1 MSLTAREFW
10 TVVHGM
16 ILGSFFLLAFAGGL
30 AGLSSLGPEWVTAE
44 GLRERT
50 RRLIGGTWVMAVV
63 AWLTVVSGTFFVYP
77 WYRAK
82 PPAGTTDLTSYPR
95 YMLLAKPETAG
106 WHKFGME
113 WKEHVAWLAPILA
126 TAVAYGRSADPASV
140 SFARF
145 LVLYSRLSSNHLA
158 VLVTLSETPLGRA
171 PAGHWRSRQAP
182 PTAPSPGG
190 LDSDSVGGRGAA
202 SGR

>member
-50 RRLIGGTWVMAVV
+50 RRLIGGTWVMGGG
-63 AWLTVVSGTFFVYP
+63 LVSGTFFVYP

-95 YMLLAKPETAG
+95 YLLLAKPEIAG

-126 TAVAYGRSADPASV
+126 TAVAYVVV
-140 SFARF
+140 S
-145 LVLYSRLSSNHLA
+145 YGPRLAHD
-158 VLVTLSETPLGRA
+158 RKI
-171 PAGHWRSRQAP
+171 RQALIVLFVL
-182 PTAPSPGG
+182 AFAAA
-190 LDSDSVGGRGAA
+190 GAA
-202 SGR
+202 GLFGAFINKVAATR